1 MVISIA
7 SQKGGT
13 GKTSTSIS
21 LAAGLARKGKKV
33 LLIDIDSQ
41 ANSSKVLLPHYPEI
55 PKEETIYSTVL
66 ERQGLVVHPTQVPN
80 LSIVPSHIL
89 LSNTDIELT
98 TAKDHREA
106 RLKAKL
112 DRIKGDYDYVFI
124 DNPPALGWLTL
135 NAFTASDQAL
145 VVVAPGYFELDS
157 LVQLSKTLEE
167 VREFFNPDLRLLGYL
182 FTMSEPTINT
192 SVSLQILRQAYTGQ
206 VLKTV
211 IPRNTDLRDAHFQ
224 KQDIFAFNPRAKAAL
239 AYDKL
244 IREVFLREPEAL
256 GGRRFQAMKKQL
268 NVNRIQSELRGGSAF
283 FPGYQGGPPL
293 PRQRRLR
300 ILRSLSDLWNK
311 RTTVRP
317 GGRSPARPFGILSG
331 GSLPAIRSR
340 STRTRWRPCASGR
353 FRRRWPVR
361 SAA

>member
-41 ANSSKVLLPHYPEI
+41 ANSSKVLVHRYQEI
-55 PKEETIYSTVL
+55 TKDQTLYSTIL
-66 ERQGLVVHPTQVPN
+66 DRKKLVVHPTKVAN

-98 TAKDHREA
+98 TAKDHRES
-106 RLKAKL
+106 RLKSEL
-112 DRIKGDYDYVFI
+112 DKIKADYDFVLI

-135 NAFTASDQAL
+135 NSFTASDKVL
-145 VVVAPGYFELDS
+145 VVVSPGYFELDS

-167 VREFFNPDLRLLGYL
+167 VREYFNPGLELLGYL

-192 SVSLQILRQAYTGQ
+192 SASLQILRQTYTEK

-224 KQDIFAFNPRAKAAL
+224 KQDIFSFNPRAKAAM

-244 IREVFLREPEAL
+244 IREVFLPDLETPDTA
-256 GGRRFQAMKKQL
+256 
-268 NVNRIQSELRGGSAF
+268 
-283 FPGYQGGPPL
+283 
-293 PRQRRLR
+293 
-300 ILRSLSDLWNK
+300 SDQYEK
-311 RTTVRP
+311 
-317 GGRSPARPFGILSG
+317 
-331 GSLPAIRSR
+331 
-340 STRTRWRPCASGR
+340 
-353 FRRRWPVR
+353 
-361 SAA
+361 AA